1 MIVSQKTK
9 TAIIRNKPE
18 MLGILES
25 YEEQIF
31 NALDKKFY
39 GLEKNIGMSKKRILI
54 AIGKAAY
61 YYRQF
66 NYSRAKEKA
75 KNLRDM
81 IAKDMGATVAERAGI
96 LRLLLML
103 DAIQKPEFPL
113 LATYLSPQKITAS
126 TVKDAAAAAVSQSS
140 SAVADHLKQVAK
152 ETVSDAGK
160 LVSSAYDT
168 VNEIAPWYL
177 KPKVLLPIGLIGLIL
192 FYGMPLL
199 KAAKATRPKYLANPI
214 PANRVK
220 ARKKY
225 REFHATEPKKTVSVS
240 KIDTSELVELGKAL
254 EIGYKSKKWEGK
266 NNNYLHKFGRGVR
279 LCSTADGKA
288 LIILGG
294 KLETTERGIV
304 G

>member
-1 MIVSQKTK
+1 MIVSHKTK

-18 MLGILES
+18 MLGVLES

-39 GLEKNIGMSKKRILI
+39 GIEKNIGMSKKRILI

-61 YYRQF
+61 YYRNF

-81 IAKDMGATVAERAGI
+81 IAKDMGATVDERAGI

-126 TVKDAAAAAVSQSS
+126 TVKDAAAAAVSQSA
-140 SAVADHLKQVAK
+140 SAAADHLKQVAK

-160 LVSSAYDT
+160 LVSSAYDS
-168 VNEIAPWYL
+168 VNEMAPWYL
-177 KPKVLLPIGLIGLIL
+177 KPKVLLPVGLIGLFL

-225 REFHATEPKKTVSVS
+225 KEFHAIEPKKTVSVS